1 MSSLNREIN
10 EFMQKQVEM
19 GSTSNFTINDV
30 YERFGKDVIDDFI
43 KENNDEPGVELSMS
57 FSERVYKKIFGV
69 DPPRLTANV
78 LRDLKT
84 SLKSATPIAE
94 Q

>member
-10 EFMQKQVEM
+10 KFMQSQVKM
-19 GSTSNFTINDV
+19 GATSNFTINDV
-30 YERFGKDVIDDFI
+30 YEEFGKDPIDNFI
-43 KENNDEPGVELSMS
+43 RENNDEPGVELSMS
-57 FSERVYKKIFGV
+57 FGEKIYKKIFGV

-84 SLKSATPIAE
+84 SVGSSPLESE
-94 Q
+94 